1 MGVILESK
9 PVMADILRVISRFC
23 HCPEGQ
29 QLYGVELR
37 LVLGCSEK
45 AVKLLRNLLTRACRA
60 ESISEIMDK
69 RPEILQFLLVR
80 FIMDTVDKS
89 LLLP

>member
-9 PVMADILRVISRFC
+9 PVMTDILRVISRFC

-37 LVLGCSEK
+37 LVLGCSK
-45 AVKLLRNLLTRACRA
+45 KSVKLPGNLLARACRT
-60 ESISEIMDK
+60 ESVSEITDK
-69 RPEILQFLLVR
+69 
-80 FIMDTVDKS
+80 
-89 LLLP
+89 